1 MYFRIG
7 ASADLDLCLRIKS
20 DVCKDED
27 VMVVAGDMMFQ
38 DQKFDL
44 RLLQIFRL
52 HWFDRILKTNCYIQ
66 RIINPNRPK
75 ESNFSF

>member
-1 MYFRIG
+1 MILDFLLCIFFLFFHRLG

-20 DVCKDED
+20 DFCNNED

-44 RLLQIFRL
+44 RFTKRNKGCLTNKQTIF
-52 HWFDRILKTNCYIQ
+52 N
-66 RIINPNRPK
+66 
-75 ESNFSF
+75 

>member
-1 MYFRIG
+1 MYYFRIG

-44 RLLQIFRL
+44 RLLQILRL
-52 HWFDRILKTNCYIQ
+52 H
-66 RIINPNRPK
+66 
-75 ESNFSF
+75 